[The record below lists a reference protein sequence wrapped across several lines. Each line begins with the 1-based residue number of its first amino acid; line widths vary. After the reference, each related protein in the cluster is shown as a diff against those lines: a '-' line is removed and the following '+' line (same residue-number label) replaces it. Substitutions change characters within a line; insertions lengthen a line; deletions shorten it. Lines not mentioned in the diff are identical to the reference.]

1 MMLLPLLLVL
11 STPVPE
17 ATCPI
22 DVADLTPTLL
32 RDLPSYANRVIA
44 RSYKLENIGTMSQV
58 VTAGKAEFVPLPVSA
73 EPGGVDPNLKQVF
86 FTTLERQR
94 SGDQM
99 VELQQY
105 HWLFLTRTEAA
116 GWQLALSYSRT
127 AAYPSAEKAVSPPR
141 ESSAGPIAQ
150 GVKLWLRD
158 CEAGTIRELSRKT
171 SRN

>member
-1 MMLLPLLLVL
+1 MMLLPLLLSL
-11 STPVPE
+11 SMPV
-17 ATCPI
+17 ASRTCPI
-22 DVADLTPTLL
+22 DVADLMPTLL

-44 RSYKLENIGTMSQV
+44 RSYKIENIGAMSQV
-58 VTAGKAEFVPLPVSA
+58 ITAGKAEFVPLPVSA
-73 EPGGVDPNLKQVF
+73 EPGGADPNLKQVF

-105 HWLFLTRTEAA
+105 HWLFLTRTESA
-116 GWQLALSYSRT
+116 GWQMALSYSRT
-127 AAYPSAEKAVSPPR
+127 AAYPSVEKAISPPR

-158 CEAGTIRELSRKT
+158 CEGGAVRESSRKT

>member
-1 MMLLPLLLVL
+1 MMLLPLLLSL
-11 STPVPE
+11 STPVPK
-17 ATCPI
+17 AVCPI
-22 DVADLTPTLL
+22 DVASLTPTLL
-32 RDLPSYANRVIA
+32 RDLPSYANRVIV
-44 RSYKLENIGTMSQV
+44 RSHKVENLGTMSQV
-58 VTAGKAEFVPLPVSA
+58 ITAGKAEFVPLPVSS
-73 EPGGVDPNLKQVF
+73 EPSSADPELKQVF

-116 GWQLALSYSRT
+116 GWQLALSYTRT

-158 CEAGTIRELSRKT
+158 CEAGAVRLVR
-171 SRN
+171 